1 MGERAWMTAAGAL
14 ALVVFLSLAA
24 PDAGINLPPGDR
36 FSPAASP
43 AVQVIGPAVGAPGGV
58 GWLGSTQLSQLALL
72 LPVGAPTARLG
83 ALAIVAGLLTV
94 ALTFRLYRRLTLSA
108 PSALIGAAVVATGGT
123 VLSLVT
129 SGSPDAVLAPL
140 VPGLLLCE
148 LWWMDTRRPAAL
160 GVLVGVTVLGVGS
173 YPVLLVVVCGVVAAI
188 AVSSAQNR
196 LWPLAAAVGAAV
208 LGLVHRAVATLLAA
222 STAAEGIRS
231 VPGTEPVAMWSSS
244 VVLGA
249 PRVDA
254 ILDRLAS
261 AGSVVIGE
269 LGLLGMLLAMVGLT
283 ALVRRSRA
291 RGLTWSWAF
300 AMVWLVVWLSATPA
314 GGPRVAALLS
324 WLVVGAGIDWIWR
337 SSETLGARAGAVAV
351 GVVVAGASL
360 ASHVADT
367 AWSTGLGGATYGHRL
382 REALPA
388 GTGLVAER
396 PGLDRALG
404 AATAADGAALPR
416 LPLRPSVVKRLHEN
430 GQQVA
435 ALAGARERLE
445 QLGLQ
450 FEAVSVRPE
459 RVTVSR
465 MLRALPRGSIVA
477 AAGGPGLNRAIMPD
491 TGALFGDV
499 GGVADL
505 FGQGGAFYGVIGVAH
520 QDGLAYE
527 RRSAT
532 GVVLELGIGDP
543 VGSFPVRAMSALR
556 VTSDRDGGR
565 VELDGRLVARART
578 GLALIAL
585 TPAGR
590 PLTTVADE
598 LDDGLEIPVPA
609 AGEPVVAR
617 VVGWEPCATVPAGR
631 WVDVGA
637 EAASGGL
644 GALVTGAGALVVYA
658 TGPAD
663 RPVSVQPVDA
673 AAAGGAVVGYR
684 PAEPDQRVALRNRL
698 EADQAPFGAVLLD
711 APHVWRLE
719 LAVPGALAV
728 ELGAAPPAAYARYD
742 AGVGGAGAVDVCGMV
757 SGQPRFDL
765 GAPVVTTVDV
775 GSLQTSGWGW
785 HDLEQDTGGLFRWS
799 DGVETAQLVQLVR
812 TGPIRVEIDASA
824 AAVDLTDA
832 PVTTTLVVNG
842 TPFPSLEMARDV
854 RTYVWRVPAAA
865 WKTGMNRVGLRVSDA
880 VSPSALGIGDD
891 DRILGIALRRLELT
905 LGGT

>member
-360 ASHVADT
+360 ASHVWPTRRGAQGWAAPPTAIGCGKRCPPARGSWLSARGWIGPSARRPRPMARRSRVFRCDR
-367 AWSTGLGGATYGHRL
+367 AWSSACTRTVSRS
-382 REALPA
+382 
-388 GTGLVAER
+388 
-396 PGLDRALG
+396 
-404 AATAADGAALPR
+404 PR
-416 LPLRPSVVKRLHEN
+416 LP
-430 GQQVA
+430 
-435 ALAGARERLE
+435 
-445 QLGLQ
+445 
-450 FEAVSVRPE
+450 
-459 RVTVSR
+459 
-465 MLRALPRGSIVA
+465 
-477 AAGGPGLNRAIMPD
+477 
-491 TGALFGDV
+491 
-499 GGVADL
+499 
-505 FGQGGAFYGVIGVAH
+505 
-520 QDGLAYE
+520 
-527 RRSAT
+527 
-532 GVVLELGIGDP
+532 
-543 VGSFPVRAMSALR
+543 
-556 VTSDRDGGR
+556 
-565 VELDGRLVARART
+565 
-578 GLALIAL
+578 
-585 TPAGR
+585 
-590 PLTTVADE
+590 
-598 LDDGLEIPVPA
+598 
-609 AGEPVVAR
+609 AR
-617 VVGWEPCATVPAGR
+617 V
-631 WVDVGA
+631 
-637 EAASGGL
+637 
-644 GALVTGAGALVVYA
+644 
-658 TGPAD
+658 
-663 RPVSVQPVDA
+663 
-673 AAAGGAVVGYR
+673 
-684 PAEPDQRVALRNRL
+684 
-698 EADQAPFGAVLLD
+698 
-711 APHVWRLE
+711 
-719 LAVPGALAV
+719 
-728 ELGAAPPAAYARYD
+728 
-742 AGVGGAGAVDVCGMV
+742 
-757 SGQPRFDL
+757 
-765 GAPVVTTVDV
+765 
-775 GSLQTSGWGW
+775 SGWNSSGCSSRRCRC
-785 HDLEQDTGGLFRWS
+785 D
-799 DGVETAQLVQLVR
+799 
-812 TGPIRVEIDASA
+812 
-824 AAVDLTDA
+824 
-832 PVTTTLVVNG
+832 
-842 TPFPSLEMARDV
+842 PSGSR
-854 RTYVWRVPAAA
+854 
-865 WKTGMNRVGLRVSDA
+865 
-880 VSPSALGIGDD
+880 
-891 DRILGIALRRLELT
+891 
-905 LGGT
+905 